1 MSGSHRLFNKDL
13 LLLRILSYSSGG
25 IINFKQ
31 IDTRMKF
38 IGIIPAR
45 YSSSRFPGKPL
56 AILGGKAV
64 IEHVYRQVSSV
75 MEDVFVAT
83 DDQRIYDA
91 VESFGGKAIMTRTD
105 HQSGT
110 DRICEALDKV
120 GGDFDVVI
128 NIQGDEPF
136 IQKSQL
142 ETVMQCFDDP
152 RTQIATLGK
161 PFESMEAVENP
172 NSPKIVLDNDGYALY
187 FSRSVIPFV
196 RGKESEEWLTHFP
209 FLKHI
214 GLYAYRTEVLR
225 EVSRLPQSPLELAE
239 SLEQLRWL
247 QNGYKIKVGL
257 TDVETIGIDTPEDLQ
272 RAEEKLSSL

>member
-1 MSGSHRLFNKDL
+1 
-13 LLLRILSYSSGG
+13 
-25 IINFKQ
+25 
-31 IDTRMKF
+31 MKF

-56 AILGGKAV
+56 AILGGKPV

-91 VESFGGKAIMTRTD
+91 VEAFGGKAIMTRSD
-105 HQSGT
+105 HKSGT
-110 DRICEALDKV
+110 DRICEALEKV
-120 GGDFDVVI
+120 GGSFDVVI

-136 IQKSQL
+136 IHKSQL

-196 RGKESEEWLTHFP
+196 RGKEHEEWLSHFP
-209 FLKHI
+209 YLKHI

-225 EVSRLPQSPLELAE
+225 EVSKLPQSTLELAE

-272 RAEEKLSSL
+272 RAEEKLANQ

>member
-1 MSGSHRLFNKDL
+1 
-13 LLLRILSYSSGG
+13 
-25 IINFKQ
+25 
-31 IDTRMKF
+31 MKF

-45 YSSSRFPGKPL
+45 YNSSRFPGKPL
-56 AILGGKAV
+56 AILGGKTV

-75 MEDVFVAT
+75 MADVFVAT
-83 DDQRIYDA
+83 DDQRIYNA
-91 VESFGGKAIMTRTD
+91 VKAFGGKAVMTRTD

-110 DRICEALDKV
+110 DRICEALEKI
-120 GGDFDVVI
+120 GGDFDIVI

-161 PFESMEAVENP
+161 PFESMETVENP

-196 RGKESEEWLTHFP
+196 RGKESKEWLLHFP

-214 GLYAYRTEVLR
+214 GLYAYRAEVLR
-225 EVSRLPQSPLELAE
+225 EVSCLPQSSLELAE

-272 RAEEKLSSL
+272 RAEEKLSNL

>member
-1 MSGSHRLFNKDL
+1 
-13 LLLRILSYSSGG
+13 
-25 IINFKQ
+25 
-31 IDTRMKF
+31 MKF

-56 AILGGKAV
+56 AILGGKPV

-91 VESFGGKAIMTRTD
+91 VEAFGGKAIMTRSD
-105 HQSGT
+105 HKSGT
-110 DRICEALDKV
+110 DRICEALEKV
-120 GGDFDVVI
+120 GGSFDVVI

-196 RGKESEEWLTHFP
+196 RGKEHEEWLSHFP
-209 FLKHI
+209 YLKHI
-214 GLYAYRTEVLR
+214 GLYAYRTEVLM
-225 EVSRLPQSPLELAE
+225 EISQLPQSTLELAE

-272 RAEEKLSSL
+272 RAEEKLANL

>member
-1 MSGSHRLFNKDL
+1 
-13 LLLRILSYSSGG
+13 
-25 IINFKQ
+25 
-31 IDTRMKF
+31 MKF

-56 AILGGKAV
+56 AILGGKPV

-91 VESFGGKAIMTRTD
+91 VVAFGGKAIMTRSD
-105 HQSGT
+105 HKSGT
-110 DRICEALDKV
+110 DRICEALEKV
-120 GGDFDVVI
+120 AGSFDVVI

-196 RGKESEEWLTHFP
+196 RGKEHEEWLSHFP
-209 FLKHI
+209 YFKHI

-225 EVSRLPQSPLELAE
+225 EVSKLPQSTLELAE

-257 TDVETIGIDTPEDLQ
+257 TNVETIGIDTPEDLQ
-272 RAEEKLSSL
+272 RAEEKLANL